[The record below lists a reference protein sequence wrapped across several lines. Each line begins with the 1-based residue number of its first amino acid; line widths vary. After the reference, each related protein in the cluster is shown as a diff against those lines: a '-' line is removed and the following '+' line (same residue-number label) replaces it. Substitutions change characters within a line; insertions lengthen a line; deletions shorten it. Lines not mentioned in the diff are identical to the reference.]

1 MAALL
6 GEHWGFIVAAYGFVV
21 LILGTV
27 IAITWIDGAQQKRAM
42 AELEARGIRRRS
54 EQAS

>member
-1 MAALL
+1 MVTLL

-21 LILGTV
+21 AILGTI
-27 IAITWIDGAQQKRAM
+27 IAITWVDGAQQKRAL

-54 EQAS
+54 EQAP